1 MRVIAITPLP
11 PYPSGLAYYSLY
23 LYRELSK
30 LCNVTILSN
39 VDVNIT
45 MPKNLRLI
53 KCFTPSIK
61 SAIKTVLEAFKLQGE
76 LVHIQVEYR
85 FIGKMLNFLLLP
97 LLLLLAKMLGAK
109 KKVIITLHGIL
120 TQESIQYWLKEI
132 SAFKASKIITFAISS
147 LVFYIWILSVMLT
160 ILLSDKVIVH
170 NAYIKRRLEF
180 FLTPKM
186 REKLKVIPH
195 GVYHPPSIKSF
206 KNSPPN
212 RHLVMF
218 FGFIRHSKGLHTL
231 IKAIKIARKK
241 IPNLRLLIVGRT
253 LKRGWEKPS
262 IIHPNKILTVID
274 EEISDEQVDKLIK
287 QTSII
292 ALPYNDRFYEV
303 SGSLHRVALFSKP
316 IICTKIPRFYELSH
330 MDNAVLIEPGDFKQL
345 AKYIV
350 NLFMDK
356 ELSRRISKNL
366 FKKFSD
372 RTWDKIA
379 YMHYKLFLEISEVK

>member
-1 MRVIAITPLP
+1 
-11 PYPSGLAYYSLY
+11 
-23 LYRELSK
+23 
-30 LCNVTILSN
+30 
-39 VDVNIT
+39 
-45 MPKNLRLI
+45 
-53 KCFTPSIK
+53 
-61 SAIKTVLEAFKLQGE
+61 
-76 LVHIQVEYR
+76 
-85 FIGKMLNFLLLP
+85 
-97 LLLLLAKMLGAK
+97 
-109 KKVIITLHGIL
+109 
-120 TQESIQYWLKEI
+120 
-132 SAFKASKIITFAISS
+132 
-147 LVFYIWILSVMLT
+147 
-160 ILLSDKVIVH
+160 
-170 NAYIKRRLEF
+170 
-180 FLTPKM
+180 M